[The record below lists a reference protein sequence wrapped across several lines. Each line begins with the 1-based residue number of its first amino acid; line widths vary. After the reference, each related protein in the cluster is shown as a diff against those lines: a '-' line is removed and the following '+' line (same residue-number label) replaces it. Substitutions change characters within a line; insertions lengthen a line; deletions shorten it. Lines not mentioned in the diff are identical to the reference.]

1 MKFSTKILL
10 GMIAG
15 VIFGAFLSIVVP
27 DWVEPLST
35 YILGPVGQIFIRAI
49 KMLVVPLVFVSLVSG
64 AAGIG
69 DPKKMGRVGI
79 KTVFF
84 YMITTMLAITVGLTL
99 ANIFDP
105 GVGFTLPAD
114 ASFKVKEAPSIVD
127 TLVNMVPTNPIKAMV
142 EQEMLQIIV
151 FALLCGI
158 GLALMGERG
167 KTVLKI
173 VDDLNHLMIEIVHMI
188 MKLAPYGVFALIAV
202 AVGEQG
208 IELLKPM
215 LKYMFVVLGALAV
228 HASVNYSILVRLL
241 GGLNPVK
248 FFKGIFP
255 AMAVAFSTSSS
266 SATLPVTIETC
277 EENLDVPKEIG
288 SFVLPLGATI
298 NMDGTAIM
306 QGVAAVFIAQVYGV
320 DLTMGQQ
327 LTILLTATLA
337 SVGTAGVPGVGLIT
351 LSMVLQSVG
360 LPVAGIALII
370 GVDRL
375 LDMCR
380 TAINISGD
388 ALVSVIITNSEMKHD
403 SAQAST
409 GISGEFE
416 VLETK

>member
-15 VIFGAFLSIVVP
+15 VIFGSFLSIVVP

-173 VDDLNHLMIEIVHMI
+173 VDELNHLMIEIVHMI

-215 LKYMFVVLGALAV
+215 LKYMFVVLGALAM

-388 ALVSVIITNSEMKHD
+388 ALVSVIIANSEMKRD